1 MAARRP
7 PPQVVFTRGCPPPD
21 LVTLGTVARW
31 GKTEA
36 TVLEHI
42 KAAQWHELLWGV
54 GTYNGVV
61 STSIN
66 TESPH
71 TGLSQPSV
79 TLMIY
84 GPHHT
89 VAALD
94 VLALALIP
102 VILWALGTSGS
113 STGTCSTCPGR
124 RSRQTSAV
132 AEHRTAPALPAPCD
146 EVIPE
151 AQLVRTPIATAR
163 KEITGT

>member
-1 MAARRP
+1 MPHWWAGEYREREAVIRVVSAKLGLDDGKPSWQLAGRR
-7 PPQVVFTRGCPPPD
+7 PQVVFTRGCPPPD

-71 TGLSQPSV
+71 TGLSQPSG

-102 VILWALGTSGS
+102 VILWALWHFWVQHWDMFYVSRETLEADER
-113 STGTCSTCPGR
+113 GR
-124 RSRQTSAV
+124 
-132 AEHRTAPALPAPCD
+132 
-146 EVIPE
+146 
-151 AQLVRTPIATAR
+151 
-163 KEITGT
+163 